1 MQRIL
6 EAFEIVFLAQATD
19 SLAGKGVD
27 GLGFKPTYLDPA
39 TGTEEI
45 AADMLIFQTRERER
59 ER

>member
-27 GLGFKPTYLDPA
+27 GLGFKPTYPA

-45 AADMLIFQTRERER
+45 AADMLIFQTRERE
-59 ER
+59 